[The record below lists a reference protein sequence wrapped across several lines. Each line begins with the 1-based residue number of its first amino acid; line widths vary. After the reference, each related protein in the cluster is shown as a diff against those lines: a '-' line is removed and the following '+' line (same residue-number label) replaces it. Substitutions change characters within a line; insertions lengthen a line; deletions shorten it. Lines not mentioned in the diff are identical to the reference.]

1 MINATKGANLLT
13 HIFKFITSKWGKWIT
28 LTTWMT
34 GSIILIMAAPVLKE
48 STQATDWLPNS
59 AESTKAF
66 NISVEQFPQPGLPV
80 IIVIRNTNGLSASD
94 YTQARNIDTW
104 LKPNK

>member
-80 IIVIRNTNGLSASD
+80 IIVIVILRVSYSFCYCYYYYSLF
-94 YTQARNIDTW
+94 
-104 LKPNK
+104 LVL

>member
-34 GSIILIMAAPVLKE
+34 GSIILIMAAPVDKPAKRECVKFISKSLK
-48 STQATDWLPNS
+48 
-59 AESTKAF
+59 TKK
-66 NISVEQFPQPGLPV
+66 
-80 IIVIRNTNGLSASD
+80 IRECG
-94 YTQARNIDTW
+94 
-104 LKPNK
+104 

>member
-1 MINATKGANLLT
+1 
-13 HIFKFITSKWGKWIT
+13 
-28 LTTWMT
+28 
-34 GSIILIMAAPVLKE
+34 MAAPVLKE

-66 NISVEQFPQPGLPV
+66 NIRVQQFPQPRPPV

-104 LKPNK
+104 LKTNKENLGLQNIVSLFSTPEARNELLSPDETTMTLSLIHI